1 MNTKELIEKAISII
15 KEKGTDGVYTFE
27 DMPIVTLWYYEK
39 QKPHILMSMK
49 IVRDRGQDRVIV
61 TTMVDKIME
70 TDKLGSFDLDEI
82 ENIVALAR

>member
-1 MNTKELIEKAISII
+1 
-15 KEKGTDGVYTFE
+15 
-27 DMPIVTLWYYEK
+27 
-39 QKPHILMSMK
+39 MSMK